1 MNTENNKEK
10 DEKESP
16 RKSTLREYAEAILVA
31 FVLAFF
37 IRTFVIQAFK
47 IPSGSME
54 QNLLIGD
61 HILVNKMIFAPITR
75 NYEKKILPIR
85 NIKRGDIVVFKYPN
99 NPSIDYIKRI
109 IALENETIEIKHK
122 QIYIDGNPIK
132 EVYKF
137 HFDSGM
143 ESPVRDNFPPR
154 KLPPG
159 TYFAMGDNRDNS
171 QDSRYWGFLARDHIK
186 GKALIIYWSEK
197 ADRSEYLPNKSF
209 TENLK
214 DILNTLIHFF
224 SKTRWE
230 RTFKLI
236 K

>member
-1 MNTENNKEK
+1 MNIENKKEK
-10 DEKESP
+10 EMP

-61 HILVNKMIFAPITR
+61 HILVNKMVFVPITR
-75 NYEKKILPIR
+75 SYEKYIMPMR
-85 NIKRGDIVVFKYPN
+85 NIKRGDVIVFKYPM

-109 IALENETIEIKHK
+109 IALENETIEIRHK
-122 QIYIDGNPIK
+122 QVLIDGKPL
-132 EVYKF
+132 EEPYKF

-143 ESPVRDNFPPR
+143 ESPMRDNMPP
-154 KLPPG
+154 KKVPPG

-171 QDSRYWGFLARDHIK
+171 QDSRYWGFLPRDHIK
-186 GKALIIYWSEK
+186 GRAFVIYWSEK
-197 ADRSEYLPNKSF
+197 ADRSEYSLNKSF
-209 TENLK
+209 FENIK

-224 SKTRWE
+224 SKTRWD